1 MFGLLS
7 QRNGFFQSNLPFFL
21 NSNWLE
27 TAAFFE
33 VPTFVI
39 FNWEKSWPI
48 PLNVSA
54 FSSTGI
60 AEPVSEAPESCDGTS
75 TNLKNIPSWNL
86 QHRKKKNNSFSS
98 LTLDWQLCV
107 CGCSLAL
114 QPPFFDDQWFLRLVF
129 ELEWYDFVILHRKS
143 CNEKMNEQSYNPLA
157 VWIGLPPIR
166 WCRMFLKISAPQPF
180 SVSDRPVRRSLDS
193 RTIGPH
199 LARLRGSCLATE
211 LENDN
216 HGLYSQVQQN
226 WMTQSLVLH
235 WKLLTFNRPADI
247 DFVNLFFEIFWKHG

>member
-75 TNLKNIPSWNL
+75 TKLKNIPSWNL
-86 QHRKKKNNSFSS
+86 QHRKKKQFFQFSYFGLATLRLRVFSGITATVFRRSVIFAACIWAWMIRFCYFTQKIMQWKNEWTVLQSIGCLNWSSAKTLMSNVFKNFSASTIFGFSS
-98 LTLDWQLCV
+98 AGT
-107 CGCSLAL
+107 
-114 QPPFFDDQWFLRLVF
+114 
-129 ELEWYDFVILHRKS
+129 
-143 CNEKMNEQSYNPLA
+143 
-157 VWIGLPPIR
+157 
-166 WCRMFLKISAPQPF
+166 KIS
-180 SVSDRPVRRSLDS
+180 R
-193 RTIGPH
+193 
-199 LARLRGSCLATE
+199 
-211 LENDN
+211 
-216 HGLYSQVQQN
+216 
-226 WMTQSLVLH
+226 
-235 WKLLTFNRPADI
+235 
-247 DFVNLFFEIFWKHG
+247 